1 MFQNWV
7 AVSITPMSF
16 IVIHANIILLSLK
29 GNTPLLLTSVPVP
42 HLQCRLVTW
51 IQHYSHNDP
60 IIEYH
65 CKFDRIIKGACCWIG
80 NVTYL
85 LFLNSEIMITHLSPW
100 SECASFSVFKLN
112 YISMHLTISHIG
124 KVTILQEYW
133 DKVPILYR
141 SFGLDQILMEKV
153 PCLCLVFFFFFFSL
167 KKHFMIWLGFCWG
180 FFFWSFWFFVFLKDL
195 TQLWCWTFISVANN
209 PNLRS
214 VPHKLSIKYCMS
226 HFCVS
231 SKVSY
236 FSPLWYFLLLNNLKN
251 SRMLKWKVQ
260 GESISITHWMTIVF
274 VRNNMYL
281 SKQESLWS
289 WMACRS
295 GL

>member
-85 LFLNSEIMITHLSPW
+85 QFLNSEIMITHLSPW
-100 SECASFSVFKLN
+100 SECASLSVFKLN
-112 YISMHLTISHIG
+112 YIPMLLTISHIG

-133 DKVPILYR
+133 DKVPILYW

-153 PCLCLVFFFFFFSL
+153 PCLCLVFFFFFLSL
-167 KKHFMIWLGFCWG
+167 KIISWFGWG
-180 FFFWSFWFFVFLKDL
+180 FVGAFFLVFLVFWFFERSN
-195 TQLWCWTFISVANN
+195 SVVM
-209 PNLRS
+209 LDI
-214 VPHKLSIKYCMS
+214 HI
-226 HFCVS
+226 S
-231 SKVSY
+231 SK
-236 FSPLWYFLLLNNLKN
+236 
-251 SRMLKWKVQ
+251 Q
-260 GESISITHWMTIVF
+260 
-274 VRNNMYL
+274 
-281 SKQESLWS
+281 SKP
-289 WMACRS
+289 AFCAP
-295 GL
+295 